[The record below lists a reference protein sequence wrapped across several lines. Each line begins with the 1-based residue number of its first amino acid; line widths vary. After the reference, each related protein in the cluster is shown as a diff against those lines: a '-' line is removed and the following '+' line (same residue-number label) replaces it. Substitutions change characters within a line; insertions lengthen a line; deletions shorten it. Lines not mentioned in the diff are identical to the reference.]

1 MFEMLDI
8 QSVKPQDYE
17 KIKFAVHHR
26 PSVTSVTSV
35 KNKKQHLGGIALKIL
50 LYPAIK
56 LMNRLSFGMKFSL
69 ISALFFLPMLVT
81 NFYLVRD
88 SYQDFIHTQAEIN
101 GLQLLDASLKT
112 IAPLEDWH
120 DLLRI
125 NAVIGQ
131 GGAAGD
137 LEQRIER
144 LQQQIS
150 SQWQSLELVQGDEEQ
165 RADFAAKRDQL
176 LSQMAAISA
185 EASLQNRAVSA
196 GELLA
201 SGVLFNRFL
210 ASQAGLSQDTQ
221 LEVRQLVA
229 LITDVTPDVTHNL
242 GEGRAVSSLSM
253 ARGYLDSTN
262 SNRLDDLQLGLEKL
276 DAEYDMKLKE
286 AFAASAT
293 AFQVLN
299 GFAMESRAT
308 LLDGLRLFES
318 EVIMADSLEKPWNEL
333 YQKTSDLIDKTH
345 LLNSQTVS
353 YLGDLLDER
362 LVSYRLHMLLLVSAL
377 AAVFL
382 LIGYLYSAFYMS
394 TRSSLSSLG
403 KVMDKVAA
411 GDLTAHFKVQSRDE
425 LGELGSA
432 FNQTVQ
438 RIHALL
444 EQVNGT
450 VHDVEGQATRVQH
463 VSTQSSQAVAQQR
476 AQIEQVATAMNE
488 MSATSQ
494 EVANSA
500 AAAVSNAHNVNDET
514 VSGRARVEQQVI
526 SIQKLAHEIDTSV
539 VVINQLASNSKSIG
553 QVLDVIK
560 GIAEQTNLLALNAAI
575 EAARAGEQGRGF
587 AVVADEVRNLARR
600 TQQSTEEIEQMISQ
614 LHGGVSSAVKA
625 MSASHLVA
633 GETVAQSED
642 VQSALEN
649 ILAAV
654 GMIVDQI
661 QQIAAAAEQQTAV
674 AHDIDQ
680 NIVQINQT
688 GELTAEG
695 ANQTAQASQD
705 MSAQVTHLQTL
716 ISAFK
721 M

>member
-1 MFEMLDI
+1 M
-8 QSVKPQDYE
+8 
-17 KIKFAVHHR
+17 H
-26 PSVTSVTSV
+26 
-35 KNKKQHLGGIALKIL
+35 
-50 LYPAIK
+50 PAIR

-69 ISALFFLPMLVT
+69 ISALFFVPMLVT

-88 SYQDFIHTQAEIN
+88 SYQVFVHTQIEAQ
-101 GLQLLDASLKT
+101 GLQLLDASLNT
-112 IAPLEDWH
+112 TAQLEHWH

-131 GGAAGD
+131 GGTTGE

-144 LQQQIS
+144 LQKDIAN
-150 SQWQSLELVQGDEEQ
+150 QWQHLELVQGSAEQ
-165 RADFAAKRDQL
+165 RADFDSKRNQL
-176 LSQMAAISA
+176 LAQL
-185 EASLQNRAVSA
+185 EAVHQQPSLQTRAVMA

-201 SGVLFNRFL
+201 SGVLFNRFIT
-210 ASQAGLSQDTQ
+210 SQTGLSQDTD

-229 LITDVTPDVTHNL
+229 LITEVTPDVTQSL
-242 GEGRAVSSLSM
+242 GEGRAVASLSM

-262 SNRLDDLQLGLEKL
+262 SNLLDNLQLGLDKL
-276 DAEYDMKLKE
+276 SAEYEMKLNE
-286 AFAASAT
+286 ALSGSIAASQALSSY
-293 AFQVLN
+293 A
-299 GFAMESRAT
+299 AESRVT
-308 LLDGLRLFES
+308 LQDALRLLEDD
-318 EVIMADSLEKPWNEL
+318 VIMADSLDKPWGDL
-333 YQKTSDLIDKTH
+333 YQQTSTLIDKTH
-345 LLNSQTVS
+345 NLNSQVID
-353 YLGDLLDER
+353 YLAGVLGER
-362 LVSYRLHMLLLVSAL
+362 LVSYRWQMSLLIAAL

-382 LIGYLYSAFYMS
+382 LIGYLYSAFYVS
-394 TRSSLSSLG
+394 TRSSLRSLG
-403 KVMDKVAA
+403 LVMDQVAA

-425 LGELGSA
+425 LGELGGA

-444 EQVNGT
+444 EQVNNT
-450 VHDVEGQATRVQH
+450 VHDVEGQATRVLS
-463 VSTQSSQAVAQQR
+463 VSAQSNTAAAEQR

-500 AAAVSNAHNVNDET
+500 ASAVGNAQSVNDET
-514 VSGRARVEQQVI
+514 ISGRVQVEQQV
-526 SIQKLAHEIDTSV
+526 SNIQKLAQEIDGSV
-539 VVINQLASNSKSIG
+539 VAINQLATNSKSIG

-587 AVVADEVRNLARR
+587 AVVADEVRNLAQR
-600 TQQSTEEIEQMISQ
+600 TQHSTAEIEQMISQ

-625 MSASHLVA
+625 MSASHVMA
-633 GETVAQSED
+633 DETVAQSVE

-688 GELTAEG
+688 GELTAQG
-695 ANQTAQASQD
+695 ADETAQASQD
-705 MSAQVTHLQTL
+705 MSAQVEHLKTL

>member
-1 MFEMLDI
+1 M
-8 QSVKPQDYE
+8 
-17 KIKFAVHHR
+17 H
-26 PSVTSVTSV
+26 
-35 KNKKQHLGGIALKIL
+35 
-50 LYPAIK
+50 PAIR

-69 ISALFFLPMLVT
+69 ISALFFVPMLVT

-88 SYQDFIHTQAEIN
+88 SYQVFVHTQIEAQ
-101 GLQLLDASLKT
+101 GLQLLDASLNT
-112 IAPLEDWH
+112 TAQLEHWH

-131 GGAAGD
+131 GGTTGE

-144 LQQQIS
+144 LQKDIAN
-150 SQWQSLELVQGDEEQ
+150 QWQHLELVQGSAEQ
-165 RADFAAKRDQL
+165 RADFDSKRNQL
-176 LSQMAAISA
+176 LAQL
-185 EASLQNRAVSA
+185 EAVHQQPSLQTRAVMA

-201 SGVLFNRFL
+201 SGVLFNRFIT
-210 ASQAGLSQDTQ
+210 SQTGLSQDTD

-229 LITDVTPDVTHNL
+229 LITEVTPDVTQSL
-242 GEGRAVSSLSM
+242 GEGRAVASLSM

-262 SNRLDDLQLGLEKL
+262 SNLLDNLQLGLDKL
-276 DAEYDMKLKE
+276 SAEYEMKLNE
-286 AFAASAT
+286 ALSGSIAASQALSSY
-293 AFQVLN
+293 A
-299 GFAMESRAT
+299 AESRVT
-308 LLDGLRLFES
+308 LQDALRLLEDDD
-318 EVIMADSLEKPWNEL
+318 IMADSLDKPWGDL
-333 YQKTSDLIDKTH
+333 YQQTSTLIDKTH
-345 LLNSQTVS
+345 NLNSQVID
-353 YLGDLLDER
+353 YLAGVLGER
-362 LVSYRLHMLLLVSAL
+362 LVSYRWQMSLLIAAL

-382 LIGYLYSAFYMS
+382 LIGYLYSAFYVS
-394 TRSSLSSLG
+394 TRSSLRSLG
-403 KVMDKVAA
+403 LVMDQVAA

-425 LGELGSA
+425 LGELGGA

-444 EQVNGT
+444 EQVNNT
-450 VHDVEGQATRVQH
+450 VHDVEGQATRVLS
-463 VSTQSSQAVAQQR
+463 VSAQSNTAAAEQR

-500 AAAVSNAHNVNDET
+500 ASAVGNAQSVNDET
-514 VSGRARVEQQVI
+514 ISGRVQVEQQV
-526 SIQKLAHEIDTSV
+526 SNIQKLAQEIDGSV
-539 VVINQLASNSKSIG
+539 VAINQLATNSKSIG

-560 GIAEQTNLLALNAAI
+560 GIAEQTNLLAWNAAI

-587 AVVADEVRNLARR
+587 AGVADEGRNLAQR
-600 TQQSTEEIEQMISQ
+600 TQHSTAEIEQMISQ

-625 MSASHLVA
+625 MSASHVMA
-633 GETVAQSED
+633 DETVAQSVE

-688 GELTAEG
+688 GELTAQG
-695 ANQTAQASQD
+695 ADETAQASQD
-705 MSAQVTHLQTL
+705 MSAQVEHLKTL

>member
-1 MFEMLDI
+1 M
-8 QSVKPQDYE
+8 K
-17 KIKFAVHHR
+17 
-26 PSVTSVTSV
+26 T
-35 KNKKQHLGGIALKIL
+35 L
-50 LYPAIK
+50 LYPAIQ
-56 LMNRLSFGMKFSL
+56 LMNRLSFAMKFSL

-81 NFYLVRD
+81 SFYLVRD
-88 SYQDFIHTQAEIN
+88 SYTDFVHTQAEVN
-101 GLQLLDASLKT
+101 GLQLLEKSLKT
-112 IAPLEDWH
+112 TVQLEDWH
-120 DLLRI
+120 DLLQI

-131 GGAAGD
+131 GGATGD
-137 LEQRIER
+137 LEQRIEG

-150 SQWQSLELVQGDEEQ
+150 SQWQSLELLQGDEEQ
-165 RADFAAKRDQL
+165 RTDFAVKRDQL
-176 LSQMAAISA
+176 LQRLTAVRS
-185 EASLQNRAVSA
+185 EASLQNSAVLAS
-196 GELLA
+196 ELLS
-201 SGVLFNRFL
+201 SGVLFNRFI

-229 LITDVTPDVTHNL
+229 LITEVTLDVTQRL
-242 GEGRAVSSLSM
+242 GEGRSVASLSM

-276 DAEYDMKLKE
+276 NAEYDMKLKE
-286 AFAASAT
+286 ALSGSET
-293 AFQVLN
+293 AFQTLN
-299 GFAMESRAT
+299 GSATESRAT
-308 LLDGLRLFES
+308 LLDALRLFEN
-318 EVIMADSLEKPWNEL
+318 EVIMADSLDKPWREL
-333 YQKTSDLIDKTH
+333 YQKTSDLINKTH

-353 YLGDLLDER
+353 YLDGLLGER
-362 LVSYRLHMLLLVSAL
+362 LVTYRLQMVLLMSAL

-382 LIGYLYSAFYMS
+382 LIGYLYSAFYVS
-394 TRSSLSSLG
+394 TLASLRSLG
-403 KVMDKVAA
+403 RVMDKVAA
-411 GDLTAHFKVQSRDE
+411 GDLTAHFAVQSRDE
-425 LGELGSA
+425 LGELGGA

-444 EQVNGT
+444 GQVNST
-450 VHDVEGQATRVQH
+450 AVDVEGQATRVER
-463 VSTQSSQAVAQQR
+463 VSTQSSQAVDQQR

-500 AAAVSNAHNVNDET
+500 AAAVSNAQNVNHET
-514 VSGRARVEQQVI
+514 VTGRARVEQQVS
-526 SIQKLAHEIDTSV
+526 SIEKLAQEIDSSV

-560 GIAEQTNLLALNAAI
+560 SIAEQTNLLALNAAI

-600 TQQSTEEIEQMISQ
+600 TQQSTAEIEQMIGQ
-614 LHGGVSSAVKA
+614 LHDGVSSAVKA
-625 MSASHLVA
+625 MSSSHLMA
-633 GETVAQSED
+633 NETVAQSAD
-642 VQSALEN
+642 VQAALDN

-654 GMIVDQI
+654 GMIVDQV

-688 GELTAEG
+688 GELTAQG
-695 ANQTAQASQD
+695 ADETAQASQD
-705 MSAQVTHLQTL
+705 MSVQVEQLRTL

-721 M
+721 L

>member
-1 MFEMLDI
+1 M
-8 QSVKPQDYE
+8 
-17 KIKFAVHHR
+17 H
-26 PSVTSVTSV
+26 
-35 KNKKQHLGGIALKIL
+35 
-50 LYPAIK
+50 PAIR

-69 ISALFFLPMLVT
+69 ISALFFVPMLVT

-88 SYQDFIHTQAEIN
+88 SYQVFVHTQIEAQ
-101 GLQLLDASLKT
+101 GLQLLDASLNT
-112 IAPLEDWH
+112 TAQLEHWH

-131 GGAAGD
+131 GGTTGE

-144 LQQQIS
+144 LQKDIAN
-150 SQWQSLELVQGDEEQ
+150 QWQHLELVQGSAEQ
-165 RADFAAKRDQL
+165 RADFDSKRNQL
-176 LSQMAAISA
+176 LAQL
-185 EASLQNRAVSA
+185 EAVHQQPSLQTRAVMA

-201 SGVLFNRFL
+201 SGVLFNRFIT
-210 ASQAGLSQDTQ
+210 SQTGLSQDTD

-229 LITDVTPDVTHNL
+229 LITEVTPGVTQSL
-242 GEGRAVSSLSM
+242 GVGRAVASLSM

-262 SNRLDDLQLGLEKL
+262 SNLLDNLQLGLDKL
-276 DAEYDMKLKE
+276 SAEYEMKLNE
-286 AFAASAT
+286 ALSGSIAASQALSSY
-293 AFQVLN
+293 A
-299 GFAMESRAT
+299 AESRVT
-308 LLDGLRLFES
+308 LQDALRLLEDD
-318 EVIMADSLEKPWNEL
+318 VIMADSLDKPWGDL
-333 YQKTSDLIDKTH
+333 YQQTSTLIDKTH
-345 LLNSQTVS
+345 NLNSQVID
-353 YLGDLLDER
+353 YLAGVLGER
-362 LVSYRLHMLLLVSAL
+362 LVSYRWQMSLLIAAL

-382 LIGYLYSAFYMS
+382 LIGYLYSAFYVS
-394 TRSSLSSLG
+394 TRSSLRSLG
-403 KVMDKVAA
+403 LVMDQVAA

-425 LGELGSA
+425 LGELGGA

-444 EQVNGT
+444 EQVNNT
-450 VHDVEGQATRVQH
+450 VHDVEGQATRVLS
-463 VSTQSSQAVAQQR
+463 VSAQSNTAAAEQR

-500 AAAVSNAHNVNDET
+500 ASAVGNAQSVNDET
-514 VSGRARVEQQVI
+514 ISGRVQVEQQV
-526 SIQKLAHEIDTSV
+526 SNIQKLAQEIDGSV
-539 VVINQLASNSKSIG
+539 VAINQLATNSKSIG

-587 AVVADEVRNLARR
+587 AVVADEVRNLAQR
-600 TQQSTEEIEQMISQ
+600 TQHSTAEIEQMISQ

-625 MSASHLVA
+625 MSASHVMA
-633 GETVAQSED
+633 DETVAQSVE

-688 GELTAEG
+688 GELTAQG
-695 ANQTAQASQD
+695 ADETAQASQD
-705 MSAQVTHLQTL
+705 MSAQVEHLKTL

>member
-1 MFEMLDI
+1 M
-8 QSVKPQDYE
+8 
-17 KIKFAVHHR
+17 H
-26 PSVTSVTSV
+26 
-35 KNKKQHLGGIALKIL
+35 
-50 LYPAIK
+50 PAIR

-69 ISALFFLPMLVT
+69 ISALFFVPMLVT

-88 SYQDFIHTQAEIN
+88 SYQVFVHTQIEAQ
-101 GLQLLDASLKT
+101 GLQLLDASLNT
-112 IAPLEDWH
+112 TAQLEHWH

-131 GGAAGD
+131 GGTTGE

-144 LQQQIS
+144 LQKDIAN
-150 SQWQSLELVQGDEEQ
+150 QWQHLELVQGSAEQ
-165 RADFAAKRDQL
+165 RADFDSKRNQL
-176 LSQMAAISA
+176 LAQL
-185 EASLQNRAVSA
+185 EAVHQQPSLQTRAVMA

-201 SGVLFNRFL
+201 NGVLFNRFIT
-210 ASQAGLSQDTQ
+210 SQTGLSQDTD

-229 LITDVTPDVTHNL
+229 LITEVTPDVTQSL
-242 GEGRAVSSLSM
+242 GEGRAVASLSM

-262 SNRLDDLQLGLEKL
+262 SNLLDNLQLGLDKL
-276 DAEYDMKLKE
+276 SAEYEMKLNE
-286 AFAASAT
+286 ALSGSIAASQALSSY
-293 AFQVLN
+293 A
-299 GFAMESRAT
+299 AESRVT
-308 LLDGLRLFES
+308 LQDALRLLEDD
-318 EVIMADSLEKPWNEL
+318 VIMADSLDKPWGDL
-333 YQKTSDLIDKTH
+333 YQQTSTLIDKTH
-345 LLNSQTVS
+345 NLNSQVID
-353 YLGDLLDER
+353 YLAGVLGER
-362 LVSYRLHMLLLVSAL
+362 LVSYRWQMSLLIAAL

-382 LIGYLYSAFYMS
+382 LIGYLYSAFYVS
-394 TRSSLSSLG
+394 TRSSLRSLG
-403 KVMDKVAA
+403 LVMDQVAA

-425 LGELGSA
+425 LGELGGA

-444 EQVNGT
+444 EQVNNT
-450 VHDVEGQATRVQH
+450 VHDVEGQATRVLS
-463 VSTQSSQAVAQQR
+463 VSAQSNTAAAEQR

-500 AAAVSNAHNVNDET
+500 ASAVGNAQSVNDET
-514 VSGRARVEQQVI
+514 ISGRVQVEQQV
-526 SIQKLAHEIDTSV
+526 SNIQKLAQEIDGSV
-539 VVINQLASNSKSIG
+539 VAINQLATNSKSIG

-587 AVVADEVRNLARR
+587 AVVADEVRNLAQR
-600 TQQSTEEIEQMISQ
+600 TQHSTAEIEQMISQ

-625 MSASHLVA
+625 MSASHVMA
-633 GETVAQSED
+633 DETVAQSVE

-688 GELTAEG
+688 GELTAQG
-695 ANQTAQASQD
+695 ADETAQASQD
-705 MSAQVTHLQTL
+705 MSAQVEHLKTL

>member
-1 MFEMLDI
+1 M
-8 QSVKPQDYE
+8 
-17 KIKFAVHHR
+17 H
-26 PSVTSVTSV
+26 
-35 KNKKQHLGGIALKIL
+35 
-50 LYPAIK
+50 PAIR

-69 ISALFFLPMLVT
+69 ISALFFVPMLVT

-88 SYQDFIHTQAEIN
+88 SYQVFVHTQIEAQ
-101 GLQLLDASLKT
+101 GLQLLDASLNT
-112 IAPLEDWH
+112 TAQLEHWH

-131 GGAAGD
+131 GGTTGE

-144 LQQQIS
+144 LQKDIAN
-150 SQWQSLELVQGDEEQ
+150 QWQHLELVQGSAEQ
-165 RADFAAKRDQL
+165 RADFDSKRNQL
-176 LSQMAAISA
+176 LAQL
-185 EASLQNRAVSA
+185 EAVHQQPSLQTRAVMA

-201 SGVLFNRFL
+201 SGVLFNRFIT
-210 ASQAGLSQDTQ
+210 SQTGLSQDTD

-229 LITDVTPDVTHNL
+229 LITEVTPDVTQSL
-242 GEGRAVSSLSM
+242 GEGRAVASLSM

-262 SNRLDDLQLGLEKL
+262 SNLLDNLQLGLDKL
-276 DAEYDMKLKE
+276 SAEYEMKLNE
-286 AFAASAT
+286 ALSGSIAASQALSSY
-293 AFQVLN
+293 A
-299 GFAMESRAT
+299 AESRVT
-308 LLDGLRLFES
+308 LQDALRLLEDD
-318 EVIMADSLEKPWNEL
+318 VIMADSLDKPWGDL
-333 YQKTSDLIDKTH
+333 YQQTSTLIDKTH
-345 LLNSQTVS
+345 NLNSQVID
-353 YLGDLLDER
+353 YLAGVLGER
-362 LVSYRLHMLLLVSAL
+362 LVSYRWQMSLLIAAL

-382 LIGYLYSAFYMS
+382 LIGYLYSAFYVS
-394 TRSSLSSLG
+394 TRSSLRSLG
-403 KVMDKVAA
+403 LVMDQVAA

-425 LGELGSA
+425 LGELGGA

-444 EQVNGT
+444 EQVNNT
-450 VHDVEGQATRVQH
+450 VHDVEGQATRVLS
-463 VSTQSSQAVAQQR
+463 VSAQSNTAAAEQR

-500 AAAVSNAHNVNDET
+500 ASAVGNAQSVNDET
-514 VSGRARVEQQVI
+514 ISGRVQVEQQV
-526 SIQKLAHEIDTSV
+526 SNIQKLAQEIDGSV
-539 VVINQLASNSKSIG
+539 VAINQLATNSKSIG

-587 AVVADEVRNLARR
+587 AVVADEVRNLAQR
-600 TQQSTEEIEQMISQ
+600 TQHSTAEIEQMISQ

-625 MSASHLVA
+625 MSASHVMA
-633 GETVAQSED
+633 DETVAQSVE

-688 GELTAEG
+688 GELTAQG
-695 ANQTAQASQD
+695 ADETAQASQD
-705 MSAQVTHLQTL
+705 MSAQVELLKTL

>member
-1 MFEMLDI
+1 MF
-8 QSVKPQDYE
+8 
-17 KIKFAVHHR
+17 
-26 PSVTSVTSV
+26 
-35 KNKKQHLGGIALKIL
+35 GGIVLKIL
-50 LYPAIK
+50 LYPAIT

-112 IAPLEDWH
+112 TAQLEDWH

-131 GGAAGD
+131 GGTTGD

-144 LQQQIS
+144 LQEQIA
-150 SQWQSLELVQGDEEQ
+150 SQWQALELLEGDEEQ
-165 RADFAAKRDQL
+165 RADFSVKRDQL
-176 LSQMAAISA
+176 LERLSAIRN
-185 EASLQNRAVSA
+185 EASLQNRAISA

-201 SGVLFNRFL
+201 SGVLFNRFI
-210 ASQAGLSQDTQ
+210 ASQTGLSQDTQ
-221 LEVRQLVA
+221 LEVRQLVS
-229 LITDVTPDVTHNL
+229 LITDVTPDVTHSL

-276 DAEYDMKLKE
+276 NAEYDMKIKE
-286 AFAASAT
+286 ALAGSTA
-293 AFQVLN
+293 AFQALN
-299 GFAMESRAT
+299 GFATESRAT
-308 LLDGLRLFES
+308 LLDSLRLFEN
-318 EVIMADSLEKPWNEL
+318 EVIMADSLDKPWSDL
-333 YQKTSDLIDKTH
+333 YQKTSDLINKTH

-353 YLGDLLDER
+353 YLDVLLGER
-362 LVSYRLHMLLLVSAL
+362 LVSYRLQMMLLVGAL
-377 AAVFL
+377 AAVFF
-382 LIGYLYSAFYMS
+382 LIGYLYSAFYIS
-394 TRSSLSSLG
+394 TRSSLRSLG
-403 KVMDKVAA
+403 LVMDKVAA
-411 GDLTAHFKVQSRDE
+411 GDLTAYFKVQSSDE
-425 LGELGSA
+425 LGDLGGA

-444 EQVNGT
+444 EQVNHT
-450 VHDVEGQATRVQH
+450 VRDVEGQAKRVER
-463 VSTQSSQAVAQQR
+463 VSAQSSQAVAQQR

-500 AAAVSNAHNVNDET
+500 AAAVSNAQSVNDET
-514 VSGRARVEQQVI
+514 VTGRARVEQQVS
-526 SIQKLAHEIDTSV
+526 SIEKLAQEIDNSV
-539 VVINQLASNSKSIG
+539 VVINQLATNSKSIG
-553 QVLDVIK
+553 QVLGVIK

-600 TQQSTEEIEQMISQ
+600 TQQSTEEIEQMINQ
-614 LHGGVSSAVKA
+614 LHSGVGSAVKA
-625 MSASHLVA
+625 MNASHLMA
-633 GETVAQSED
+633 DETVAQSVD
-642 VQSALEN
+642 VQGALEN

-680 NIVQINQT
+680 NIVQIDQT

-695 ANQTAQASQD
+695 ADETAQASQD
-705 MSAQVTHLQTL
+705 MSGQVEHLKTL

>member
-1 MFEMLDI
+1 M
-8 QSVKPQDYE
+8 
-17 KIKFAVHHR
+17 H
-26 PSVTSVTSV
+26 
-35 KNKKQHLGGIALKIL
+35 
-50 LYPAIK
+50 PAIR

-69 ISALFFLPMLVT
+69 ISALFFVPMLVT

-88 SYQDFIHTQAEIN
+88 SYQVFVHTQIEAQ
-101 GLQLLDASLKT
+101 GLQLLDASLNT
-112 IAPLEDWH
+112 TAQLEHWH

-131 GGAAGD
+131 GGTTGE

-144 LQQQIS
+144 LQKDIAN
-150 SQWQSLELVQGDEEQ
+150 QWQHLELVQGSAEQ
-165 RADFAAKRDQL
+165 RADFDSKRNQL
-176 LSQMAAISA
+176 LAQL
-185 EASLQNRAVSA
+185 EAVHQQPSLQTRAVMA

-201 SGVLFNRFL
+201 SGVLFNRFIT
-210 ASQAGLSQDTQ
+210 SQTGLSQDTD

-229 LITDVTPDVTHNL
+229 LITEVTPDVTQSL
-242 GEGRAVSSLSM
+242 GEGRAVASLSM

-262 SNRLDDLQLGLEKL
+262 SNLLDNLQLGLDKL
-276 DAEYDMKLKE
+276 SAEYEMKLNE
-286 AFAASAT
+286 ALSGSIAASQALSSY
-293 AFQVLN
+293 A
-299 GFAMESRAT
+299 AESRVT
-308 LLDGLRLFES
+308 LQDALRLLEDD
-318 EVIMADSLEKPWNEL
+318 VIMADSLDKPWGDL
-333 YQKTSDLIDKTH
+333 YKQTSTLIDKTH
-345 LLNSQTVS
+345 NLNSQVID
-353 YLGDLLDER
+353 YLAGVLGER
-362 LVSYRLHMLLLVSAL
+362 LVSYRWQMSLLIAAL

-382 LIGYLYSAFYMS
+382 LIGYLYSAFYVS
-394 TRSSLSSLG
+394 TRSSLRSLG
-403 KVMDKVAA
+403 LVMDQVAA

-425 LGELGSA
+425 LGELGGA

-444 EQVNGT
+444 EQVNNT
-450 VHDVEGQATRVQH
+450 VHDVEGQATRVLS
-463 VSTQSSQAVAQQR
+463 VSAQSNTAAAEQR

-500 AAAVSNAHNVNDET
+500 ASAVGNAQSVNDET
-514 VSGRARVEQQVI
+514 ISGRVQVEQQV
-526 SIQKLAHEIDTSV
+526 SNIQKLAQEIDGSV
-539 VVINQLASNSKSIG
+539 VAINQLATNSKSIG

-587 AVVADEVRNLARR
+587 AVVADEVRNLAQR
-600 TQQSTEEIEQMISQ
+600 TQHSTAEIEQMISQ

-625 MSASHLVA
+625 MSASHVMA
-633 GETVAQSED
+633 DETVAQSVE

-688 GELTAEG
+688 GELTAQG
-695 ANQTAQASQD
+695 ADETAQASQD
-705 MSAQVTHLQTL
+705 MSAQVEHLKTL

>member
-1 MFEMLDI
+1 M
-8 QSVKPQDYE
+8 
-17 KIKFAVHHR
+17 H
-26 PSVTSVTSV
+26 
-35 KNKKQHLGGIALKIL
+35 
-50 LYPAIK
+50 PAIR

-69 ISALFFLPMLVT
+69 ISALFFVPMLVT

-88 SYQDFIHTQAEIN
+88 SYQVFVHTQIEAQ
-101 GLQLLDASLKT
+101 GLQLLDASLNT
-112 IAPLEDWH
+112 TAQLEHWH

-131 GGAAGD
+131 GGTTGE

-144 LQQQIS
+144 LQKDIAN
-150 SQWQSLELVQGDEEQ
+150 QWQHLELVQGSAEQ
-165 RADFAAKRDQL
+165 RADFDSKRNQL
-176 LSQMAAISA
+176 LAQL
-185 EASLQNRAVSA
+185 EAVHQQPSLQTRAVMA

-201 SGVLFNRFL
+201 SGVLFNRFIT
-210 ASQAGLSQDTQ
+210 SQTGLSQDTD

-229 LITDVTPDVTHNL
+229 LITEVTPDVTQSL
-242 GEGRAVSSLSM
+242 GEGRAVASLSM

-262 SNRLDDLQLGLEKL
+262 SNLLDNLQLGLDKL
-276 DAEYDMKLKE
+276 SAEYEMKLNE
-286 AFAASAT
+286 ALSGSIAASQALSSY
-293 AFQVLN
+293 A
-299 GFAMESRAT
+299 AESRVT
-308 LLDGLRLFES
+308 LQDALRLLEDD
-318 EVIMADSLEKPWNEL
+318 VIMADSLDKPWGDL
-333 YQKTSDLIDKTH
+333 YQQTSTLIDKTH
-345 LLNSQTVS
+345 NLNSQVID
-353 YLGDLLDER
+353 YLAGVLGER
-362 LVSYRLHMLLLVSAL
+362 LVSYRWQMSLLIAAL

-382 LIGYLYSAFYMS
+382 LIGYLYSAFYVS
-394 TRSSLSSLG
+394 TRSSLRSLG
-403 KVMDKVAA
+403 LVMDQVAA

-425 LGELGSA
+425 LGELGGA

-444 EQVNGT
+444 EQVNNT
-450 VHDVEGQATRVQH
+450 VHDVEGQATRVLS
-463 VSTQSSQAVAQQR
+463 VSAQSNTAAAEQR

-500 AAAVSNAHNVNDET
+500 ASAVGNAQSVNDET
-514 VSGRARVEQQVI
+514 ISGRVQVEQQV
-526 SIQKLAHEIDTSV
+526 SNIQKLAQEIDGSV
-539 VVINQLASNSKSIG
+539 VAINQLATNSKSIG

-587 AVVADEVRNLARR
+587 AVVADEVRNLAQR
-600 TQQSTEEIEQMISQ
+600 TQHSTAEIEQMISQ
-614 LHGGVSSAVKA
+614 LHGGVSSAVNA
-625 MSASHLVA
+625 MSASHVMA
-633 GETVAQSED
+633 DETVAQSVE

-688 GELTAEG
+688 GELTAQG
-695 ANQTAQASQD
+695 ADETAQASQD
-705 MSAQVTHLQTL
+705 MSAQVEHLKTL

>member
-1 MFEMLDI
+1 M
-8 QSVKPQDYE
+8 
-17 KIKFAVHHR
+17 H
-26 PSVTSVTSV
+26 
-35 KNKKQHLGGIALKIL
+35 
-50 LYPAIK
+50 PAIR

-69 ISALFFLPMLVT
+69 ISALFFVPMLVT

-88 SYQDFIHTQAEIN
+88 SYQVFVHTQIEVQ
-101 GLQLLDASLKT
+101 GLQLLDASLNT
-112 IAPLEDWH
+112 TAQLEHWH

-131 GGAAGD
+131 GGTTGE

-144 LQQQIS
+144 LQKDIAN
-150 SQWQSLELVQGDEEQ
+150 QWQHLELVQGSAEQ
-165 RADFAAKRDQL
+165 RADFDSKRNQL
-176 LSQMAAISA
+176 LAQL
-185 EASLQNRAVSA
+185 EAVHQQPSLQTRAVMA

-201 SGVLFNRFL
+201 SGVLFNRFIT
-210 ASQAGLSQDTQ
+210 SQTGLSQDTD

-229 LITDVTPDVTHNL
+229 LITEVTPDVTQSL
-242 GEGRAVSSLSM
+242 GEGRAVASLSM

-262 SNRLDDLQLGLEKL
+262 SNLLDNLQLGLDKL
-276 DAEYDMKLKE
+276 SAEYEMKLNE
-286 AFAASAT
+286 ALSGSIAASQALSSY
-293 AFQVLN
+293 A
-299 GFAMESRAT
+299 AESRVT
-308 LLDGLRLFES
+308 LQDALRLLEDD
-318 EVIMADSLEKPWNEL
+318 VIMADSLDKPWGDL
-333 YQKTSDLIDKTH
+333 YQQTSTLIDKTH
-345 LLNSQTVS
+345 NLNSQVID
-353 YLGDLLDER
+353 YLAGVLGER
-362 LVSYRLHMLLLVSAL
+362 LVSYRWQMSLLIAAL

-382 LIGYLYSAFYMS
+382 LIGYLYSAFYVS
-394 TRSSLSSLG
+394 TRSSLRSLG
-403 KVMDKVAA
+403 LVMDQVAA

-425 LGELGSA
+425 LGELGGA

-444 EQVNGT
+444 EQVNNT
-450 VHDVEGQATRVQH
+450 VHDVEGQATRVLS
-463 VSTQSSQAVAQQR
+463 VSAQSNTAAAEQR

-500 AAAVSNAHNVNDET
+500 ASAVGNAQSVNDET
-514 VSGRARVEQQVI
+514 ISGRVQVEQQV
-526 SIQKLAHEIDTSV
+526 SNIQKLAQEIDGSV
-539 VVINQLASNSKSIG
+539 VAINQLATNSKSIG

-587 AVVADEVRNLARR
+587 AVVADEVRNLAQR
-600 TQQSTEEIEQMISQ
+600 TQHSTAEIEQMISQ

-625 MSASHLVA
+625 MSASHVMA
-633 GETVAQSED
+633 DETVAQSVE

-688 GELTAEG
+688 GELTAQG
-695 ANQTAQASQD
+695 ADETAQASQD
-705 MSAQVTHLQTL
+705 MSAQVEHLKTL

>member
-1 MFEMLDI
+1 M
-8 QSVKPQDYE
+8 
-17 KIKFAVHHR
+17 KF
-26 PSVTSVTSV
+26 
-35 KNKKQHLGGIALKIL
+35 L

-69 ISALFFLPMLVT
+69 ISALFFIPMLVT

-88 SYQDFIHTQAEIN
+88 SYRDFVHTKTEIN
-101 GLQLLDASLKT
+101 GLQLLDRSLKT
-112 IAPLEDWH
+112 TVQLEDWH

-131 GGAAGD
+131 GGATAE
-137 LEQRIER
+137 LEQRIEA
-144 LQQQIS
+144 LQQNIS
-150 SQWQSLELVQGDEEQ
+150 SQWQSLELLVGDEEQ
-165 RADFAAKRDQL
+165 RADFAVKRDEL
-176 LSQMAAISA
+176 LERLAATRN
-185 EASLQNRAVSA
+185 EASLQNRAVLAS
-196 GELLA
+196 ELLA
-201 SGVLFNRFL
+201 SGILFNRFI
-210 ASQAGLSQDTQ
+210 ASQTGLSQDTQ
-221 LEVRQLVA
+221 LEVRHLVA
-229 LITDVTPDVTHNL
+229 LITDVTPDVTLSL
-242 GEGRAVSSLSM
+242 GEGRAVASLSM

-262 SNRLDDLQLGLEKL
+262 STRLDELQVSLEKL
-276 DAEYDMKLKE
+276 NAEYDMKLKE
-286 AFAASAT
+286 ALSGSST
-293 AFQVLN
+293 AFQALN
-299 GFAMESRAT
+299 GAAVESRST
-308 LLDGLRLFES
+308 LLDALRLFEN
-318 EVIMADSLEKPWNEL
+318 EVIMADSLDKPWDEL
-333 YQKTSDLIDKTH
+333 YQNISALINKTH
-345 LLNSQTVS
+345 VLNSDTVK
-353 YLGDLLDER
+353 YLEVLLGER
-362 LVSYRLHMLLLVSAL
+362 LVAYRLQMVLLISAL

-382 LIGYLYSAFYMS
+382 LIGYLYGAFYVS
-394 TRSSLSSLG
+394 TRASLRSLG
-403 KVMDKVAA
+403 VVMDQVAA
-411 GDLTAHFKVQSRDE
+411 GDLTAHFKVQSKDE
-425 LGELGSA
+425 LGELGGA

-450 VHDVEGQATRVQH
+450 VDDVEGQARRVER
-463 VSTQSSQAVAQQR
+463 VSAQSNEAVTQQR

-500 AAAVSNAHNVNDET
+500 AAAVSNAHSVNDDT
-514 VSGRARVEQQVI
+514 ITGRARVEQQV
-526 SIQKLAHEIDTSV
+526 SNIQKLAQEIATSV
-539 VVINQLASNSKSIG
+539 VVINQLAANSKSIG

-614 LHGGVSSAVKA
+614 LHSGVSSAVKA
-625 MSASHLVA
+625 MSASHLMA
-633 GETVAQSED
+633 DETVAQSTE
-642 VQSALEN
+642 VQDALEN

-661 QQIAAAAEQQTAV
+661 QQIASAAEQQTAV

-688 GELTAEG
+688 GELTAQG
-695 ANQTAQASQD
+695 ADETAQASQD
-705 MSAQVTHLQTL
+705 MSVQVEHLKTL

>member
-1 MFEMLDI
+1 M
-8 QSVKPQDYE
+8 
-17 KIKFAVHHR
+17 H
-26 PSVTSVTSV
+26 
-35 KNKKQHLGGIALKIL
+35 
-50 LYPAIK
+50 PAIR

-69 ISALFFLPMLVT
+69 ISALFFVPMLVT

-88 SYQDFIHTQAEIN
+88 SYQVFVHTQIEAQ
-101 GLQLLDASLKT
+101 GLQLLDASLNT
-112 IAPLEDWH
+112 TAQLEHWH

-131 GGAAGD
+131 GGTTGE

-144 LQQQIS
+144 LQKDIAN
-150 SQWQSLELVQGDEEQ
+150 QWQHLELVQGNAEQ
-165 RADFAAKRDQL
+165 RADFDSKRNQL
-176 LSQMAAISA
+176 LAQL
-185 EASLQNRAVSA
+185 EAVHQQPSLQTRAVMA

-201 SGVLFNRFL
+201 SGVLFNRFIT
-210 ASQAGLSQDTQ
+210 SQTGLSQDTD

-229 LITDVTPDVTHNL
+229 LITEVTPDVTQSL
-242 GEGRAVSSLSM
+242 GEGRAVASLSM

-262 SNRLDDLQLGLEKL
+262 SNLLDNLQLGLDKL
-276 DAEYDMKLKE
+276 SAEYEMKLNE
-286 AFAASAT
+286 ALSGSVAASQALSSY
-293 AFQVLN
+293 A
-299 GFAMESRAT
+299 AESRVT
-308 LLDGLRLFES
+308 LQDALRLLEDD
-318 EVIMADSLEKPWNEL
+318 VIMADSLDKPWGDL
-333 YQKTSDLIDKTH
+333 YQQTSTLIDKTH
-345 LLNSQTVS
+345 NLNSQVID
-353 YLGDLLDER
+353 YLAGVLGER
-362 LVSYRLHMLLLVSAL
+362 LVSYRWQMSLLIAAL

-382 LIGYLYSAFYMS
+382 LIGYLYSAFYVS
-394 TRSSLSSLG
+394 TRSSLRSLG
-403 KVMDKVAA
+403 LVMDQVAA

-425 LGELGSA
+425 LGELGGA

-444 EQVNGT
+444 EQVNNT
-450 VHDVEGQATRVQH
+450 VHDVEGQATRVLS
-463 VSTQSSQAVAQQR
+463 VSAQSNTAAAEQR

-500 AAAVSNAHNVNDET
+500 ASAVGNAQSVNDET
-514 VSGRARVEQQVI
+514 ISGRVQVEQQV
-526 SIQKLAHEIDTSV
+526 SNIQKLAQEIDGSV
-539 VVINQLASNSKSIG
+539 VAINQLATNSKSIG

-587 AVVADEVRNLARR
+587 AVVADEVRNLAQR
-600 TQQSTEEIEQMISQ
+600 TQHSTAEIEQMISQ

-625 MSASHLVA
+625 MSASHVMA
-633 GETVAQSED
+633 DETVAQSVE

-688 GELTAEG
+688 GELTAQG
-695 ANQTAQASQD
+695 ADETAQASQD
-705 MSAQVTHLQTL
+705 MSAQVEHLKTL